1 MLAYQQD
8 DIFEKLKWMKTLLV
22 SLVKFVNKCSRMKK
36 SRLSLHFNNFKTIK
50 VISHENASKFK

>member
-22 SLVKFVNKCSRMKK
+22 SLVKFVNKYSRMEK
-36 SRLSLHFNNFKTIK
+36 SRLSLHFNNFKTINFSWK
-50 VISHENASKFK
+50 C

>member
-22 SLVKFVNKCSRMKK
+22 SLVKFVNKCRMKK
-36 SRLSLHFNNFKTIK
+36 SRLSLHFNNFKTK
-50 VISHENASKFK
+50 

>member
-36 SRLSLHFNNFKTIK
+36 SRLSLHFNNFKTK
-50 VISHENASKFK
+50 

>member
-8 DIFEKLKWMKTLLV
+8 DIFEKLKWMKTLLI
-22 SLVKFVNKCSRMKK
+22 SLVKFVNKYSRMKK